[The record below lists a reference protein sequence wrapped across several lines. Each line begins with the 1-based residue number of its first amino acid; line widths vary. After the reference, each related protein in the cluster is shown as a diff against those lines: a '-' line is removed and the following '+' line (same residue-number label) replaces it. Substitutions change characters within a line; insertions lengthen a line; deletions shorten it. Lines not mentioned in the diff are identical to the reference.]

1 MAATFLEIVELAD
14 GEVVLQR
21 SDGAGD
27 PLIQLRFSDEAIAYL
42 NASHVEIA
50 KAMIQ
55 AGIHLV
61 GRNHSASAHLEQGA
75 DDDLEPRTL
84 H

>member
-27 PLIQLRFSDEAIAYL
+27 PLIQLRFSDEAISYL
-42 NASHVEIA
+42 NSSHVEIA

-55 AGIHLV
+55 AGIQLIS
-61 GRNHSASAHLEQGA
+61 RAHSFSAHLDQGA

>member
-1 MAATFLEIVELAD
+1 MAATLLEIIELAD

-21 SDGAGD
+21 SDGEGD
-27 PLIQLRFSDEAIAYL
+27 PLIQLRFSDEAISYL
-42 NASHVEIA
+42 NDAHVEIA

-55 AGIHLV
+55 AGIHLI
-61 GRNHSASAHLEQGA
+61 GRAHSVAQFEYGA
-75 DDDLEPRTL
+75 DDDEVGPRTL